1 MNFYFQLHQPCISIS
16 RESVL
21 AALPHLIELDHK
33 GIPKHKDILQ
43 NNEEENSSEESDYED
58 CPELFQPLSTEKGIP
73 IEGADFRCYI
83 NVKAKI
89 FSSAMKKYF

>member
-1 MNFYFQLHQPCISIS
+1 M
-16 RESVL
+16 L

-33 GIPKHKDILQ
+33 GIPKQKDLLQ
-43 NNEEENSSEESDYED
+43 NNEEEENSSEESDYED

-73 IEGADFRCYI
+73 IAGADFRFYI